1 MLGWSC
7 NGDEKEQLEKNRWDK
22 RKKGN
27 SGKETMSRNMNNN
40 ISKKKIIL
48 YILWIY
54 IYINIYAGGET
65 NRVSSIM
72 HKLYR
77 NY

>member
-7 NGDEKEQLEKNRWDK
+7 NGDVKEQLEKNRWDK

-40 ISKKKIIL
+40 ISKKKL
-48 YILWIY
+48 YFIYYEY
-54 IYINIYAGGET
+54 IYI
-65 NRVSSIM
+65 
-72 HKLYR
+72 
-77 NY
+77 